1 MGQLVGKVEL
11 ALGLKGQLAFGEA
24 EGGECGPGEVSY
36 RLLWQGDHFIL
47 YVQSVWSVF
56 TCPSMS
62 SNCLSIPFSEPW
74 RLKSRECTDSDTVQ
88 PAGSTGRCSKD
99 GGERDGLFIPSSS
112 IEDTALTVLHP
123 RPQPLWSSPS
133 HSGLSPGSND
143 TPSSSCLF
151 GPGGRASRPA
161 T

>member
-36 RLLWQGDHFIL
+36 RLLWQGDHFML

-74 RLKSRECTDSDTVQ
+74 RLNLENVQ
-88 PAGSTGRCSKD
+88 TPVQFSQQEAQAGVQRMEEKETGY
-99 GGERDGLFIPSSS
+99 
-112 IEDTALTVLHP
+112 
-123 RPQPLWSSPS
+123 
-133 HSGLSPGSND
+133 LSP
-143 TPSSSCLF
+143 PL
-151 GPGGRASRPA
+151 P
-161 T
+161 